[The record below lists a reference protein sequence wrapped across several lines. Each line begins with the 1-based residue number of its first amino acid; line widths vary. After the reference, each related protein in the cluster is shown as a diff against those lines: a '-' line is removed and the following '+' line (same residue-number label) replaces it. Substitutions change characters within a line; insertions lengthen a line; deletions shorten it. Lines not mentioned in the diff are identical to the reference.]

1 MKQIIALWTHPRSI
15 STAFER
21 VFIERGDYKILHEP
35 FSYYYYVHDTGA
47 TIEQEFV
54 DPDHPTD
61 FPDIR
66 NYILK
71 TADSEPVFFKDMCSH
86 CCDRLV
92 HDDELLARLTNTFL
106 IRDPARAIPSYYA
119 MNRAVTSEEI
129 GLEQLNKI
137 FQKVLKLNGTPPVVV
152 DAADLENNP
161 DGTMAA
167 YCRALGIPFIQEAMT
182 WEKSHH
188 AEWDIW
194 KEWHKDAAKSS
205 GIKKDMEV
213 FEHDIENNEYLKR
226 LYDIHYPFY
235 EALYQHRI
243 KG

>member
-1 MKQIIALWTHPRSI
+1 
-15 STAFER
+15 
-21 VFIERGDYKILHEP
+21 
-35 FSYYYYVHDTGA
+35 
-47 TIEQEFV
+47 
-54 DPDHPTD
+54 
-61 FPDIR
+61 
-66 NYILK
+66 
-71 TADSEPVFFKDMCSH
+71 
-86 CCDRLV
+86 
-92 HDDELLARLTNTFL
+92 
-106 IRDPARAIPSYYA
+106 
-119 MNRAVTSEEI
+119 
-129 GLEQLNKI
+129 
-137 FQKVLKLNGTPPVVV
+137 
-152 DAADLENNP
+152 
-161 DGTMAA
+161 
-167 YCRALGIPFIQEAMT
+167 MT